1 MPNCKE
7 SQVLSA
13 QTRILVERKGRGGA
27 QRDIRRVYLFD
38 RSSGLLLEPQVAFI
52 DLEFPTESVNT
63 HVAVAADLAFFLDWC
78 GLRKQRNPSWVA
90 PERRAANAR
99 IALSQGEIKDLAR
112 WCQVTADSLS
122 EAMAEVASASNLEAL
137 PAGPAVEPQ
146 LRNRRLRTICR
157 YLEWLTTSLA
167 NPLGQP
173 DFDVATLGEVN
184 RAFLHREFSKRLV
197 ATPVGSPPLALSP
210 EQSKAL
216 HQGLED
222 MSLFGRTACGRRD
235 SLVTQLLL
243 QGLRAGEVLK
253 LRVTDFDDQFS
264 LRIGKQI
271 GVVSV
276 IRRPND
282 SEDERV
288 HEPAVKT
295 REGDVAIPRRL
306 AIALIDYVCGC
317 RRDSVS
323 ARKGERETPYLFVC
337 HSGATVG
344 GPISQRN
351 LNRIVAKLKV
361 RLELPEI
368 APHVLRHTHMTE
380 IHEVARLKGRSD
392 RRIRDLLLARGRWSP
407 NSDMPAHYTHR
418 TLMEESAELV
428 EERDA
433 RLGQK

>member
-1 MPNCKE
+1 MPHHE
-7 SQVLSA
+7 ATQALFA
-13 QTRILVERKGRGGA
+13 QTRILVERKGRGRA
-27 QRDIRRVYLFD
+27 QRDVRRVYLFD
-38 RSSGLLLEPQVAFI
+38 RSSGLLLEPQVTFI

-78 GLRKQRNPSWVA
+78 RLRSLRYLSWIM
-90 PERRAANAR
+90 PERRAAKVQ
-99 IALSQGEIKDLAR
+99 IAISNEEIRDLAR
-112 WCQVTADSLS
+112 WCQGTAVSLS
-122 EAMAEVASASNLEAL
+122 GAVAAGTKARNLETL
-137 PAGPAVEPQ
+137 PTGSPVEPQ

-167 NPLGQP
+167 NPLGTANS
-173 DFDVATLGEVN
+173 DAATLGEIN
-184 RAFLHREFSKRLV
+184 RAHLRREFSKRLI
-197 ATPVGSPPLALSP
+197 ATPVVPPPLALRP
-210 EQSKAL
+210 EHSKVL

-222 MSLFGRTACGRRD
+222 LSLFGLTACGVRD
-235 SLVTQLLL
+235 SLITQLLL

-253 LRVTDFDDQFS
+253 LRVTDFDDHFD
-264 LRIGKQI
+264 LRLGKQI

-317 RRDSVS
+317 RRDAVN
-323 ARKGERETPYLFVC
+323 ARTCKQETPYLFVC
-337 HSGATVG
+337 HSGAHVG

-351 LNRIVAKLKV
+351 LNRIVAKLKG
-361 RLELPEI
+361 RLGLPGI
-368 APHVLRHTHMTE
+368 SPHLLRHTHMTE
-380 IHEVARLKGRSD
+380 VHEVARLKGRSD
-392 RRIRDLLLARGRWSP
+392 QRIRDLLLARGRWAP
-407 NSDMPAHYTHR
+407 NSSMPSHYTYR
-418 TLMEESAELV
+418 TLLEEAAELV